1 MSHDS
6 KSVVYNAMPKTPS
19 VRAKHRGT
27 LMKALRII
35 RNYFFYS
42 GIEKEEYDAV
52 KKDAYV
58 SNYSVWRILHV
69 VMVAVF
75 AFLYLS
81 SLVNGLL
88 ESNRLF
94 YLLGLAYSVVASCL
108 FFILKKDSL
117 LAQLIIYLSISLM
130 FIFACLITQNKP
142 EIPATTFIV
151 LLLIAPMFMIDK
163 PFFMTFEL
171 SAASAVFLI
180 WMYKVKP
187 YEIWEMDLINVV
199 IFTIVGI
206 ILNIIANSI
215 RIREFVLTRK
225 INIQKDTDEL
235 TGLKNKGALTR
246 EINAFLAD
254 DSADKGIMML
264 MDVDHFKS
272 INDTLG
278 HDVGDQVIVQLGKLL
293 GSKFSD
299 DEITGRFGGDEFIV
313 FIKKEFDPDVAR
325 QAAESIV
332 REAHESISLPDKDWK
347 VSVSIGIAIYSGLEK
362 NYSEIFKKAD
372 IALYR
377 SKADAKN
384 RFCFYE

>member
-6 KSVVYNAMPKTPS
+6 KFVVYNAMPKRPPDQ
-19 VRAKHRGT
+19 AKHRGT
-27 LMKALRII
+27 LMKALRTI

-69 VMVAVF
+69 VMVAAF

-81 SLVNGLL
+81 SLVNDLL
-88 ESNRLF
+88 ETNRLF
-94 YLLGLAYSVVASCL
+94 YLLGLTYSVVASCL

-117 LAQLIIYLSISLM
+117 VAQLIIYLSISLM

-142 EIPATTFIV
+142 DIPATTFIV

-187 YEIWEMDLINVV
+187 YEIWEMDFINVV

-215 RIREFVLTRK
+215 RIKEFVLTRR

-254 DSADKGIMML
+254 DSADKGIMLL

-278 HDVGDQVIVQLGKLL
+278 HDVGDQVIVQLGRLL
-293 GSKFSD
+293 GSKFSE
-299 DEITGRFGGDEFIV
+299 DEIAGRFGGDEFIV

-325 QAAESIV
+325 EAAESIV
-332 REAHESISLPDKDWK
+332 REAYESISLPDKDWK

-377 SKADAKN
+377 SKADAKH

>member
-1 MSHDS
+1 MI
-6 KSVVYNAMPKTPS
+6 
-19 VRAKHRGT
+19 R
-27 LMKALRII
+27 

-42 GIEKEEYDAV
+42 GIEKEEYEAV

-58 SNYSVWRILHV
+58 SNYLVWRILHL
-69 VMVAVF
+69 VMVAAF

-81 SLVNGLL
+81 SLVNDLL
-88 ESNRLF
+88 ESNKTF
-94 YLLGLAYSVVASCL
+94 YLFGLAYSVFVCCL
-108 FFILKKDSL
+108 FLILKKDSL
-117 LAQLIIYLSISLM
+117 WAQLIIYLSISLM
-130 FIFACLITQNKP
+130 FVFACLITQNKP

-171 SAASAVFLI
+171 SAVSAVFLI

-187 YEIWEMDLINVV
+187 YEIWEMDMINVV

-215 RIREFVLTRK
+215 RIKEFVLTRK

-235 TGLKNKGALTR
+235 TGLMNKGALTR
-246 EINAFLAD
+246 EINAFLED
-254 DSADKGIMML
+254 GTKNKGIMFL

-278 HDVGDQVIVQLGKLL
+278 HDVGDKVIEELGKLL
-293 GSKFSD
+293 GKMFSNG
-299 DEITGRFGGDEFIV
+299 EIAGRFGGDEFIV
-313 FIKKEFDPDVAR
+313 FIKDSDDPEAAAK
-325 QAAESIV
+325 AAESIV
-332 REAHESISLPDKDWK
+332 REAYEKISLPDKERK
-347 VSVSIGIAIYSGLEK
+347 VSVSIGIAIYNGIEK

-372 IALYR
+372 IAMYR
-377 SKADAKN
+377 AKADAEN
-384 RFCFYE
+384 RFCYYD